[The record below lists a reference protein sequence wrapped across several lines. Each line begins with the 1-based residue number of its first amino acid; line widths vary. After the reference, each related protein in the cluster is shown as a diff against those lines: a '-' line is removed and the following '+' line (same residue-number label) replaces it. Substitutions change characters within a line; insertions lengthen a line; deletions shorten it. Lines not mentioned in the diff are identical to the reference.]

1 MKYMTAKYF
10 FYSGL
15 LMLVSAAGNASAGT
29 ASAFTGTASASVR
42 DTISLDRGWQFHRG
56 DVSDV
61 NMLKNLQ
68 ANDEVVNL
76 PHDFLIGQDWVAP
89 DASERPDNSDVGS
102 NVRSRLSSRGFKE
115 MGIGWYRYELTPK
128 EEWKG
133 KRILLDFQG
142 IMLVGDVYLNGKRIG
157 GTDYGYLGFD
167 VDVSKL
173 LKFGEVNEIAVKADT
188 RNPNNSRWFTG
199 AGLYRDVNLIVTD
212 KDLYFPRHPLFIR
225 TVNNQEVKI
234 RANIFNQQKKVKAPE
249 TFIPVEVRILDAEG
263 HVMALQKTDVDFNA
277 KWRDREY
284 ELPAIKIE
292 NAKLW
297 SCDTPY
303 LYTAEV
309 TLYDKEGKVA
319 DQIRE
324 PFGVRTIEMNPQ
336 HGLLVNGKKVL
347 LQGFANHHTL
357 GALGAA
363 AYPRAIEKR
372 LKMMKEFGFNHVRT
386 SHNPYSED
394 FLRLCDRLGILVVD
408 ELYDKWL
415 AQYAGGRVDWE
426 SLWQKDIPEWVKRDR
441 NHPSVVL
448 WSLGNELQQYS
459 NLPFND
465 WGVTAYE
472 LQKQLLHR
480 YDDTR
485 LTTVAMHPR
494 YRNLDTDSIPAD
506 LAVATEVN
514 SYNYRYMYFPGDM
527 KRYPEKTFYQSEA
540 STAAMGPNFY
550 EMDRDK
556 VLGLAY
562 WGAIDYL
569 GESMGWPVKGW
580 NQGVFDLSLQPKP
593 DAYFVKSMFSDEPTV
608 HIGIIEKAGGN
619 VQWNGINVSAG
630 KLSENWNREAGE
642 KVSLYTYTNGDE
654 VELFLNGK
662 SLGVKKN
669 SDAPKL
675 RARIKWDG
683 IAYAPGTLLAV
694 ARKNGK
700 VVARHQIETTG
711 EAVALKMVP
720 DAETWHA
727 DGQDLMHVRVYA
739 VDKKGRRVMDLKD
752 KNAFSKLTFTV
763 KGDADIVAVD
773 NGNIYS
779 DELHVGKKQLNKTA
793 ERALYQGS
801 ALVIL
806 RAGTQP
812 SKVELIVACEN
823 AVSGHQSAA
832 SGVQKGNL
840 KTKRIVLVAK

>member
-1 MKYMTAKYF
+1 MKKKTILFASLLLGGFSLMGTLTA
-10 FYSGL
+10 
-15 LMLVSAAGNASAGT
+15 AAA
-29 ASAFTGTASASVR
+29 VR
-42 DTISLDRGWQFHRG
+42 DTISINCGWQFHRG
-56 DVSDV
+56 DVKNISE
-61 NMLKNLQ
+61 LKSTQ
-68 ANDEVVNL
+68 GKDDVVNL

-89 DASERPDNSDVGS
+89 DASERPDNSDAGS
-102 NVRSRLSSRGFKE
+102 NVRSRLSPRGFKE
-115 MGIGWYRYELTPK
+115 MGIGWYRYQLTPK
-128 EEWKG
+128 DEWKG
-133 KRILLDFQG
+133 KRIVLDFQG
-142 IMLVGDVYLNGKRIG
+142 IMLVGDVYLNGQRVG

-167 VDVSKL
+167 IDLSKL
-173 LKFGEVNEIAVKADT
+173 LKWGQVNEIIVKADT
-188 RNPNNSRWFTG
+188 GKPNNSRWYTG
-199 AGLYRDVNLIVTD
+199 GGLFRDVNLIVTD
-212 KDLYFPRHPLFIR
+212 KNLYFPRHPLFIR
-225 TVNNQEVKI
+225 TVNNKEIKI
-234 RANIFNQQKKVKAPE
+234 RANILNLQKTKKPQ
-249 TFIPVEVRILDAEG
+249 IPVEVKILNAEG
-263 HVMALQKTDVDFNA
+263 KVVTQQKSDLHFNA

-284 ELPAIKIE
+284 ELPSISLE
-292 NAKLW
+292 DAKLW
-297 SCDTPY
+297 SPDTPY

-309 TLYDKEGKVA
+309 TLYDNEGNIA

-324 PFGVRTIEMNPQ
+324 PFGVRTIEIVPQ
-336 HGLLVNGKKVL
+336 KGLLVNGKKVL
-347 LQGFANHHTL
+347 LKGYANHHTL

-372 LKMMKEFGFNHVRT
+372 LKLMKEFGMNHIRT

-394 FLRLCDRLGILVVD
+394 FLKLCDKYGILVVD

-415 AQYAGGRVDWE
+415 TQYAGGRVEWE

-441 NHPSVVL
+441 NHPSVIL

-465 WGVTAYE
+465 WGVTAYK
-472 LQKQLLHR
+472 LQKELLHR

-494 YRNLDTDSIPAD
+494 YRNLETDSIPAD

-540 STAAMGPNFY
+540 SVAAMGPNFY

-593 DAYFVKSMFSDEPTV
+593 DAYFVKSMFSEEPVV
-608 HIGIIEKAGGN
+608 HIGIIEKSGGN
-619 VQWNGINVSAG
+619 IQWNGINVSAG

-669 SDAPKL
+669 SNDPKL
-675 RARIKWDG
+675 RARIKWDN
-683 IAYAPGTLLAV
+683 IAYVPGTLVAV
-694 ARKNGK
+694 AKKNGK

-711 EAVALKMVP
+711 EAVALKLVP
-720 DAETWHA
+720 DAENWHA
-727 DGQDLMHVRVYA
+727 DGKDLMHVRVYA
-739 VDKKGRRVMDLKD
+739 VDKKGRRVLNVKD
-752 KNAFSKLTFTV
+752 AKAFDKLTFTV
-763 KGDADIVAVD
+763 KGDANIVAVD
-773 NGNIYS
+773 NGNIAS
-779 DELHVGKKQLNKTA
+779 DELHIGKTQLEKTIQ
-793 ERALYQGS
+793 RNLFQGS

-806 RAGTQP
+806 RAGDKP
-812 SKVELIVACEN
+812 GKIELSVAGEKMKAKKLVLN
-823 AVSGHQSAA
+823 
-832 SGVQKGNL
+832 
-840 KTKRIVLVAK
+840 TK

>member
-1 MKYMTAKYF
+1 MKKKTILFA
-10 FYSGL
+10 SL
-15 LMLVSAAGNASAGT
+15 LLGGFSLMGTLPAAAA
-29 ASAFTGTASASVR
+29 VR
-42 DTISLDRGWQFHRG
+42 DTISINCGWQFHRG
-56 DVSDV
+56 DVKNISE
-61 NMLKNLQ
+61 LKSPQ
-68 ANDEVVNL
+68 GGDDVVNL

-89 DASERPDNSDVGS
+89 DASERPDNSDAGS
-102 NVRSRLSSRGFKE
+102 NVRSRLSPRGFKE

-128 EEWKG
+128 AEWKG
-133 KRILLDFQG
+133 KRIVLDFQG
-142 IMLVGDVYLNGKRIG
+142 IMLVGDVYLNGQRVG

-167 VDVSKL
+167 IDLSKL
-173 LKFGEVNEIAVKADT
+173 LKWGQVNEIIVKADT
-188 RNPNNSRWFTG
+188 GKPNNSRWYTG
-199 AGLYRDVNLIVTD
+199 GGLFRDVNLIVTD
-212 KDLYFPRHPLFIR
+212 KNLYFPRHPLFIR
-225 TVNNQEVKI
+225 TVNNKEIKI
-234 RANIFNQQKKVKAPE
+234 RANILNLQKTKKPQ
-249 TFIPVEVRILDAEG
+249 IPVEVKILNAEG
-263 HVMALQKTDVDFNA
+263 KVVTQQKSDLHFNA

-284 ELPAIKIE
+284 ELPSIFLE

-297 SCDTPY
+297 SPDSPY

-309 TLYDKEGKVA
+309 TLYDNEGNIA

-324 PFGVRTIEMNPQ
+324 PFGIRTIEMNPEK
-336 HGLLVNGKKVL
+336 GLLVNGKKVL
-347 LQGFANHHTL
+347 LKGYANHHTL

-372 LKMMKEFGFNHVRT
+372 LKLMKEFDMNHIRT

-394 FLRLCDRLGILVVD
+394 FLKLCDKYGILVVD

-415 AQYAGGRVDWE
+415 TQYAGGRVEWE

-441 NHPSVVL
+441 NHPSVIL

-465 WGVTAYE
+465 WGVTAYK
-472 LQKQLLHR
+472 LQKELLHR

-494 YRNLDTDSIPAD
+494 YRNLETDSIPAD

-540 STAAMGPNFY
+540 SVAAMGPNFY

-569 GESMGWPVKGW
+569 GESMGWPIKGW

-593 DAYFVKSMFSDEPTV
+593 DAYFVKSMFSEEPVV
-608 HIGIIEKAGGN
+608 HIGIIEKSGGN
-619 VQWNGINVSAG
+619 IQWNGINVSAG

-642 KVSLYTYTNGDE
+642 QVSLYTYTNADE

-669 SDAPKL
+669 SNDPKL
-675 RARIKWDG
+675 RARIKWDN
-683 IAYAPGTLLAV
+683 IAYVPGALQAV

-700 VVARHQIETTG
+700 VVARHLIETTG
-711 EAVALKMVP
+711 EAVALKLVP
-720 DAETWHA
+720 DMETWHA
-727 DGQDLMHVRVYA
+727 DGKDLMHVRVYA
-739 VDKKGRRVMDLKD
+739 VDKKGRRVLNVKD
-752 KNAFSKLTFTV
+752 AKAFDKLTFTV
-763 KGDADIVAVD
+763 KGDANIVAVD
-773 NGNIYS
+773 NGNIAS
-779 DELHVGKKQLNKTA
+779 DELHIGKTQLEKSIQ
-793 ERALYQGS
+793 RHLFQGS
-801 ALVIL
+801 ALMIL
-806 RAGTQP
+806 RAGDKP
-812 SKVELIVACEN
+812 GKIELSVAGEKMKAKKLVLN
-823 AVSGHQSAA
+823 
-832 SGVQKGNL
+832 
-840 KTKRIVLVAK
+840 TK

>member
-1 MKYMTAKYF
+1 MNKKTILFA
-10 FYSGL
+10 SLLLGGL
-15 LMLVSAAGNASAGT
+15 PLMGTLSADAA
-29 ASAFTGTASASVR
+29 VR
-42 DTISLDRGWQFHRG
+42 DTISINQGWQFHRG
-56 DVSDV
+56 DVK
-61 NMLKNLQ
+61 NIAELKSTQ
-68 ANDEVVNL
+68 SGDDVVNL

-89 DASERPDNSDVGS
+89 DASERPDNSDAGS

-128 EEWKG
+128 DEWKG
-133 KRILLDFQG
+133 KRIVLDFQG
-142 IMLVGDVYLNGKRIG
+142 IMLVGDVYLNGQRIG

-167 VDVSKL
+167 IDLSKL
-173 LKFGEVNEIAVKADT
+173 LKWGQTNEIAVKADT
-188 RNPNNSRWFTG
+188 QNPSNSRWFTG
-199 AGLYRDVNLIVTD
+199 AGLYRDVNLIVTN
-212 KDLYFPRHPLFIR
+212 KDLFFPRHPLFIR
-225 TVNNQEVKI
+225 TQGNREVKI
-234 RANIFNQQKKVKAPE
+234 KAEIINQQKVAKGQTAAKM
-249 TFIPVEVRILDAEG
+249 PVGVRILDADGKVVAE
-263 HVMALQKTDVDFNA
+263 QKNDIHFNA

-284 ELPAIKIE
+284 ELPSISLE

-297 SCDTPY
+297 SPDSPY

-309 TLYDKEGKVA
+309 TLYDNEGNIA
-319 DQIRE
+319 DQIKE
-324 PFGVRTIEMNPQ
+324 PFGVRTIEIVPQ
-336 HGLLVNGKKVL
+336 KGLLVNGKKVL
-347 LQGFANHHTL
+347 LKGYANHHTL

-372 LKMMKEFGFNHVRT
+372 LKLMKKFGMNHIRT

-394 FLRLCDRLGILVVD
+394 FLKLCDKYGILVVD

-415 AQYAGGRVDWE
+415 TQYAGGRVDWE
-426 SLWQKDIPEWVKRDR
+426 SLWQKDVPEWVKRDR
-441 NHPSVVL
+441 NHPSVVM

-465 WGVTAYE
+465 WGVTAYK
-472 LQKQLLHR
+472 LQKELLHR

-494 YRNLDTDSIPAD
+494 YRNLETDSIPAD
-506 LAVATEVN
+506 LAIETEVN
-514 SYNYRYMYFPGDM
+514 SYNYRYMYFPGDS

-540 STAAMGPNFY
+540 SVAAMGPNFY

-556 VLGLAY
+556 VIGLAY

-593 DAYFVKSMFSDEPTV
+593 DAYFVKSMFTDEPTV
-608 HIGIIEKAGGN
+608 HIGVIEKSGGN
-619 VQWNGINVSAG
+619 IQWNGINVSAG

-669 SDAPKL
+669 SEDPKL
-675 RARIKWDG
+675 RSRIKWDD

-711 EAVALKMVP
+711 EAVALKLVP
-720 DAETWHA
+720 DVETWHA
-727 DGQDLMHVRVYA
+727 DGKDLMHVRIYA
-739 VDKKGRRVMDLKD
+739 VDKKGRRVLNMKD
-752 KNAFSKLTFTV
+752 AKAFDKLTFTV
-763 KGDADIVAVD
+763 KGDANIVAVD
-773 NGNIYS
+773 NGNIAS
-779 DELHVGKKQLNKTA
+779 DELHIGKTQLEKTIQ
-793 ERALYQGS
+793 RNLFQGS

-806 RAGTQP
+806 RAGNKP
-812 SKVELIVACEN
+812 GKIELSVAGEKMK
-823 AVSGHQSAA
+823 AKKLV
-832 SGVQKGNL
+832 L
-840 KTKRIVLVAK
+840 YTK

>member
-1 MKYMTAKYF
+1 MKKKTILF
-10 FYSGL
+10 SSL
-15 LMLVSAAGNASAGT
+15 LLGGFSLMGTLPAAAA
-29 ASAFTGTASASVR
+29 VR
-42 DTISLDRGWQFHRG
+42 DTISINCGWQFHRG
-56 DVSDV
+56 DVKNISE
-61 NMLKNLQ
+61 LKSTQ
-68 ANDEVVNL
+68 GEDDVVNL

-89 DASERPDNSDVGS
+89 DASERPDNSDAGS
-102 NVRSRLSSRGFKE
+102 NVRSRLSPRGFKE

-128 EEWKG
+128 AEWKG
-133 KRILLDFQG
+133 KRIVLDFQG
-142 IMLVGDVYLNGKRIG
+142 IMLVGDVYLNGQRVG

-167 VDVSKL
+167 IDLSKL
-173 LKFGEVNEIAVKADT
+173 LKWGQVNEIIVKADT
-188 RNPNNSRWFTG
+188 GKPNNSRWYTG
-199 AGLYRDVNLIVTD
+199 GGLFRDVNLIVAD
-212 KDLYFPRHPLFIR
+212 KNLYFPRHPLFIR
-225 TVNNQEVKI
+225 TVNNKEIKI
-234 RANIFNQQKKVKAPE
+234 RANILNLQKTKKPQ
-249 TFIPVEVRILDAEG
+249 IPVEVKILNAEG
-263 HVMALQKTDVDFNA
+263 KVVTQQKSDLHFNA

-284 ELPAIKIE
+284 ELPSIFLE

-297 SCDTPY
+297 SPDSPY

-309 TLYDKEGKVA
+309 TLYDNEGNIA

-324 PFGVRTIEMNPQ
+324 PFGIRTIEMNPEK
-336 HGLLVNGKKVL
+336 GLLVNGKKVL
-347 LQGFANHHTL
+347 LKGYANHHTL

-372 LKMMKEFGFNHVRT
+372 LKLMKEFGMNHIRT

-394 FLRLCDRLGILVVD
+394 FLKLCDKYGILVVD

-415 AQYAGGRVDWE
+415 TQYAGGRVEWE

-441 NHPSVVL
+441 NHPSVIL

-465 WGVTAYE
+465 WGVTAYK
-472 LQKQLLHR
+472 LQKELLHR

-494 YRNLDTDSIPAD
+494 YRNLETDSIPAD

-540 STAAMGPNFY
+540 SVAAMGPNFY

-593 DAYFVKSMFSDEPTV
+593 DAYFVKSMFTDEPTV
-608 HIGIIEKAGGN
+608 HIGVIEKSGGN
-619 VQWNGINVSAG
+619 IQWNGINVSAG

-642 KVSLYTYTNGDE
+642 QVSLYTYTNGDE

-662 SLGVKKN
+662 SLGVRKN
-669 SDAPKL
+669 SNDPKL
-675 RARIKWDG
+675 RARIKWDN
-683 IAYAPGTLLAV
+683 IAYAPGTLVAV
-694 ARKNGK
+694 AKKNGK

-711 EAVALKMVP
+711 AAVALKLVP
-720 DAETWHA
+720 DMETWHA
-727 DGQDLMHVRVYA
+727 DGKDLMHVRIYA
-739 VDKKGRRVMDLKD
+739 VDKKGRRVLNVKD
-752 KNAFSKLTFTV
+752 AKAFDKLTFQV
-763 KGDADIVAVD
+763 KGDANIVAVD
-773 NGNIYS
+773 NGNIAS
-779 DELHVGKKQLNKTA
+779 DELHIGKTQLEKSIQ
-793 ERALYQGS
+793 RHLFQGS

-806 RAGTQP
+806 RAGDKP
-812 SKVELIVACEN
+812 GKIELSVAGEKMKAKKLVLN
-823 AVSGHQSAA
+823 
-832 SGVQKGNL
+832 
-840 KTKRIVLVAK
+840 TK

>member
-1 MKYMTAKYF
+1 MKKKTILFA
-10 FYSGL
+10 SL
-15 LMLVSAAGNASAGT
+15 LLGGFSLMGTLPAAAA
-29 ASAFTGTASASVR
+29 VR
-42 DTISLDRGWQFHRG
+42 DTISINCGWQFHRG
-56 DVSDV
+56 DVKNISE
-61 NMLKNLQ
+61 LKSTQ
-68 ANDEVVNL
+68 GEDDVVNL

-89 DASERPDNSDVGS
+89 DASERPDNSDAGS
-102 NVRSRLSSRGFKE
+102 NVRSRLSPRGFKE
-115 MGIGWYRYELTPK
+115 MGIGWYRYQLTPK
-128 EEWKG
+128 DEWKG
-133 KRILLDFQG
+133 KRIVLDFQG
-142 IMLVGDVYLNGKRIG
+142 IMLVGDVYLNGQRVG

-167 VDVSKL
+167 IDLSKL
-173 LKFGEVNEIAVKADT
+173 LKWGQVNEIIVKADT
-188 RNPNNSRWFTG
+188 GKPNNSRWFTG
-199 AGLYRDVNLIVTD
+199 GGLYRDVNLIVTS
-212 KDLYFPRHPLFIR
+212 KELFFPRHPLFIR
-225 TVNNQEVKI
+225 TVNNKEIKI
-234 RANIFNQQKKVKAPE
+234 RANILNLQKTKKPQ
-249 TFIPVEVRILDAEG
+249 IPVEVKILNAEG
-263 HVMALQKTDVDFNA
+263 KVVTQQKSDLHFNA

-284 ELPAIKIE
+284 ELPSISLE
-292 NAKLW
+292 DAKLW
-297 SCDTPY
+297 SPDTPY

-309 TLYDKEGKVA
+309 TLYDNEGNIA

-324 PFGVRTIEMNPQ
+324 PFGIRTIEMNPEK
-336 HGLLVNGKKVL
+336 GLLVNGKKVL
-347 LQGFANHHTL
+347 LKGYANHHTL

-372 LKMMKEFGFNHVRT
+372 LKLMKEFGMNHIRT

-394 FLRLCDRLGILVVD
+394 FLKLCDKYGILVVD

-415 AQYAGGRVDWE
+415 TQYAGGRVEWE

-441 NHPSVVL
+441 NHPSVIL

-465 WGVTAYE
+465 WGVTAYK
-472 LQKQLLHR
+472 LQKELLHR

-494 YRNLDTDSIPAD
+494 YRNLETDSIPAD

-540 STAAMGPNFY
+540 SVAAMGPNFY

-569 GESMGWPVKGW
+569 GESMGWPIKGW

-593 DAYFVKSMFSDEPTV
+593 DAYFVKSMFTDEPTV
-608 HIGIIEKAGGN
+608 HIGVIEKSGGN
-619 VQWNGINVSAG
+619 ILWNGINVSAG

-669 SDAPKL
+669 SNDPKL
-675 RARIKWDG
+675 RARIKWDN
-683 IAYAPGTLLAV
+683 IAYVPGTLVAV
-694 ARKNGK
+694 AKKNGK

-711 EAVALKMVP
+711 EAVALKLVP
-720 DAETWHA
+720 DMETWHA
-727 DGQDLMHVRVYA
+727 DGKDLMHVRIYA
-739 VDKKGRRVMDLKD
+739 VDKKGRRVLNVKD
-752 KNAFSKLTFTV
+752 AKAFDKLTFTV
-763 KGDADIVAVD
+763 KGDANIVAVD
-773 NGNIYS
+773 NGNITS
-779 DELHVGKKQLNKTA
+779 DELHIGKTQLEKTIQ
-793 ERALYQGS
+793 RNLFQGS

-806 RAGTQP
+806 RAGKQNG
-812 SKVELIVACEN
+812 KVELL
-823 AVSGHQSAA
+823 VSSDKMKARKL
-832 SGVQKGNL
+832 VLN
-840 KTKRIVLVAK
+840 TK

>member
-1 MKYMTAKYF
+1 MKKKTILFASLLLGGFSLMGTLTA
-10 FYSGL
+10 
-15 LMLVSAAGNASAGT
+15 AAA
-29 ASAFTGTASASVR
+29 VR
-42 DTISLDRGWQFHRG
+42 DTISINCGWQFHRG
-56 DVSDV
+56 DVKNISE
-61 NMLKNLQ
+61 LKSTQ
-68 ANDEVVNL
+68 GEDDVVNL

-89 DASERPDNSDVGS
+89 DACERPDNSDAGS
-102 NVRSRLSSRGFKE
+102 NVRSRLSPRGFKE
-115 MGIGWYRYELTPK
+115 MGIGWYRYQLTPK
-128 EEWKG
+128 DEWKG
-133 KRILLDFQG
+133 KRIVLDFQG
-142 IMLVGDVYLNGKRIG
+142 IMLVGDVYLNGQRVG

-167 VDVSKL
+167 IDLSKL
-173 LKFGEVNEIAVKADT
+173 LKWGQVNEIIVKADT
-188 RNPNNSRWFTG
+188 GKPNNSRWFTG
-199 AGLYRDVNLIVTD
+199 AGLYRDVNLIVTN
-212 KDLYFPRHPLFIR
+212 KNLFFPRHPLFIR
-225 TVNNQEVKI
+225 TVNNKEIKI
-234 RANIFNQQKKVKAPE
+234 RANILNLQKTKKPQ
-249 TFIPVEVRILDAEG
+249 IPVEVKILNAEG
-263 HVMALQKTDVDFNA
+263 KVVTQQKSDLHFNA

-284 ELPAIKIE
+284 ELPSISLE

-297 SCDTPY
+297 SPDTPY

-309 TLYDKEGKVA
+309 TLYDNEGNIA

-324 PFGVRTIEMNPQ
+324 PFGIRTIEMNPEK
-336 HGLLVNGKKVL
+336 GLLVNGKKVL
-347 LQGFANHHTL
+347 LKGYANHHTL

-372 LKMMKEFGFNHVRT
+372 LKLMKKFGMNHIRT

-394 FLRLCDRLGILVVD
+394 FLKLCDKYGILVVD

-415 AQYAGGRVDWE
+415 TQYAGGRVEWE

-441 NHPSVVL
+441 NHPSVIL

-465 WGVTAYE
+465 WGVTAYK
-472 LQKQLLHR
+472 LQKELLHR

-494 YRNLDTDSIPAD
+494 YRNIETDSIPAD

-540 STAAMGPNFY
+540 SVAAMGPNFY

-569 GESMGWPVKGW
+569 GESMGWPIKGW

-593 DAYFVKSMFSDEPTV
+593 DAYFVKSMFTDEPTV
-608 HIGIIEKAGGN
+608 HIGVIEKSGGN
-619 VQWNGINVSAG
+619 IQWNGINVSAG

-642 KVSLYTYTNGDE
+642 KVSLYTYTNADE

-669 SDAPKL
+669 SEDPKL
-675 RARIKWDG
+675 RARIKWDD
-683 IAYAPGTLLAV
+683 IAYAPGVLLAV

-711 EAVALKMVP
+711 EAVALKQVP
-720 DAETWHA
+720 DMETWHA
-727 DGQDLMHVRVYA
+727 DGKDLMHVRIYA
-739 VDKKGRRVMDLKD
+739 VDKKGRRVLNVKD
-752 KNAFSKLTFTV
+752 VKAFDKLTFTV
-763 KGDADIVAVD
+763 KGDANIVAVD
-773 NGNIYS
+773 NGNITS
-779 DELHVGKKQLNKTA
+779 DELHIGKTQLEKSIQ
-793 ERALYQGS
+793 RHLFQGS

-806 RAGTQP
+806 RAGDKP
-812 SKVELIVACEN
+812 GKIELSVEGEKMKAKKLVLN
-823 AVSGHQSAA
+823 
-832 SGVQKGNL
+832 
-840 KTKRIVLVAK
+840 TK

>member
-1 MKYMTAKYF
+1 MKKKTILFA
-10 FYSGL
+10 SL
-15 LMLVSAAGNASAGT
+15 LLGGFSLMGTLPAAAA
-29 ASAFTGTASASVR
+29 VR
-42 DTISLDRGWQFHRG
+42 DTISINCGWQFHRG
-56 DVSDV
+56 DVKNISE
-61 NMLKNLQ
+61 LKSTQ
-68 ANDEVVNL
+68 GGDDVVNL

-89 DASERPDNSDVGS
+89 DASERPDNSDAGS
-102 NVRSRLSSRGFKE
+102 NVRSRLSPRGFKE

-128 EEWKG
+128 DEWKG
-133 KRILLDFQG
+133 KRIVLDFQG
-142 IMLVGDVYLNGKRIG
+142 IMLVGDVYLNGQRVG

-167 VDVSKL
+167 IDLSKL
-173 LKFGEVNEIAVKADT
+173 LKWGQVNEIIVKADT
-188 RNPNNSRWFTG
+188 GKPNNSRWYTG
-199 AGLYRDVNLIVTD
+199 GGLFRDVNLIVTD
-212 KDLYFPRHPLFIR
+212 KNLYFPRHPLFIR
-225 TVNNQEVKI
+225 TVNNKEIKI
-234 RANIFNQQKKVKAPE
+234 RANILNLQKTKKPQ
-249 TFIPVEVRILDAEG
+249 IPVEVKILNAEG
-263 HVMALQKTDVDFNA
+263 KVVTLQKSDLHFNA

-284 ELPAIKIE
+284 ELPSISLE
-292 NAKLW
+292 DAKLW
-297 SCDTPY
+297 SPDTPY

-309 TLYDKEGKVA
+309 TLYDNEGNIA

-324 PFGVRTIEMNPQ
+324 PFGIRTIEMNPEK
-336 HGLLVNGKKVL
+336 GLLVNGKKVL
-347 LQGFANHHTL
+347 LKGYANHHTL

-372 LKMMKEFGFNHVRT
+372 LKLMKEFGMNHIRT

-394 FLRLCDRLGILVVD
+394 FLKLCDKYGILVVD

-415 AQYAGGRVDWE
+415 TQYAGGRVEWE

-441 NHPSVVL
+441 NHPSVIL

-465 WGVTAYE
+465 WGVTAYK
-472 LQKQLLHR
+472 LQKELLHR

-494 YRNLDTDSIPAD
+494 YRNLETDSIPAD

-540 STAAMGPNFY
+540 SVAAMGPNFY

-569 GESMGWPVKGW
+569 GESMGWPIKGW

-593 DAYFVKSMFSDEPTV
+593 DAYFVKSMFSEEPVV
-608 HIGIIEKAGGN
+608 HIGIIEKSGGN
-619 VQWNGINVSAG
+619 IQWNGINVSAG

-654 VELFLNGK
+654 VELFLKGK

-669 SDAPKL
+669 SNDPKL
-675 RARIKWDG
+675 RARIKWDN
-683 IAYAPGTLLAV
+683 IAYAPGTLVAV
-694 ARKNGK
+694 AKKNGK

-711 EAVALKMVP
+711 EAVALKLVP
-720 DAETWHA
+720 DAENWHA
-727 DGQDLMHVRVYA
+727 DGKDLMHVRVYA
-739 VDKKGRRVMDLKD
+739 VDKKGRRVLNVKD
-752 KNAFSKLTFTV
+752 AKAFDKLTFQV
-763 KGDADIVAVD
+763 KGDANIVAVD
-773 NGNIYS
+773 NGNITS
-779 DELHVGKKQLNKTA
+779 DELHIGKTQLEKTIQ
-793 ERALYQGS
+793 RNLFQGS

-806 RAGTQP
+806 RAGKQNG
-812 SKVELIVACEN
+812 KVELL
-823 AVSGHQSAA
+823 VSSDKMKARKL
-832 SGVQKGNL
+832 VLN
-840 KTKRIVLVAK
+840 TK

>member
-1 MKYMTAKYF
+1 MKKKTILFA
-10 FYSGL
+10 SL
-15 LMLVSAAGNASAGT
+15 LLGGFSLMGTLPAAAA
-29 ASAFTGTASASVR
+29 VR
-42 DTISLDRGWQFHRG
+42 DTISINCGWQFHRG
-56 DVSDV
+56 DVKNISE
-61 NMLKNLQ
+61 LKSTQ
-68 ANDEVVNL
+68 GGDDVVNL

-89 DASERPDNSDVGS
+89 DASERPDNSDAGS
-102 NVRSRLSSRGFKE
+102 NVRSRLSPRGFKE

-128 EEWKG
+128 AEWKG
-133 KRILLDFQG
+133 KRIVLDFQG

-167 VDVSKL
+167 IDLSKL
-173 LKFGEVNEIAVKADT
+173 LKWGQVNEIIVKADT
-188 RNPNNSRWFTG
+188 GEPNNSRWYTG
-199 AGLYRDVNLIVTD
+199 GGLFRDVNLIVTD
-212 KDLYFPRHPLFIR
+212 KNLYFPRHPLFIR
-225 TVNNQEVKI
+225 TVNNKEIKI
-234 RANIFNQQKKVKAPE
+234 RANILNLQKTKKPQ
-249 TFIPVEVRILDAEG
+249 IPVEVKILNAEG
-263 HVMALQKTDVDFNA
+263 KVVTLQKSELHFNA

-284 ELPAIKIE
+284 ELPSISLE
-292 NAKLW
+292 DAKLW
-297 SCDTPY
+297 SPDSPY

-309 TLYDKEGKVA
+309 TLYDNEGNIA

-324 PFGVRTIEMNPQ
+324 SFGIRTIEMNPEK
-336 HGLLVNGKKVL
+336 GLLVNGKKVL
-347 LQGFANHHTL
+347 LKGYANHHTL

-372 LKMMKEFGFNHVRT
+372 LKLMKEFGMNHIRT

-394 FLRLCDRLGILVVD
+394 FLKLCDKYGILVVD

-415 AQYAGGRVDWE
+415 TQYAGGRVEWE

-441 NHPSVVL
+441 NHPSVIL

-465 WGVTAYE
+465 WGVTAYK
-472 LQKQLLHR
+472 LQKELLHR

-494 YRNLDTDSIPAD
+494 YRNLETDSIPAD

-540 STAAMGPNFY
+540 SVAAMGPNFY

-569 GESMGWPVKGW
+569 GESMEWPIKGW

-593 DAYFVKSMFSDEPTV
+593 DAYFVKSMFSEEPVV
-608 HIGIIEKAGGN
+608 HIGIIEKLGGN
-619 VQWNGINVSAG
+619 IQWNGINVSAG

-642 KVSLYTYTNGDE
+642 QVSLYTYTNGDE

-669 SDAPKL
+669 SNDPKL
-675 RARIKWDG
+675 RARIKWDN
-683 IAYAPGTLLAV
+683 IAYAPGTLVAV
-694 ARKNGK
+694 AKKNGK

-711 EAVALKMVP
+711 EAVALKLIP
-720 DAETWHA
+720 DMETWYA
-727 DGQDLMHVRVYA
+727 DGKDLMHVRIYA
-739 VDKKGRRVMDLKD
+739 VDKKGRRVLNVKD
-752 KNAFSKLTFTV
+752 AKAFDKLTFTV
-763 KGDADIVAVD
+763 KGDANIVAVD
-773 NGNIYS
+773 NGNIAS
-779 DELHVGKKQLNKTA
+779 DELHIGKTQLEKTIQ
-793 ERALYQGS
+793 RHLFQGS

-806 RAGTQP
+806 RAGDKP
-812 SKVELIVACEN
+812 GKIGLSVAGEKMKAKKLVLN
-823 AVSGHQSAA
+823 
-832 SGVQKGNL
+832 
-840 KTKRIVLVAK
+840 TK